1 MTEQT
6 NQNQNPIQSLQGELE
21 GTKDHK
27 LKTAE
32 LVSALQRE
40 IQSLEEAKTTRER
53 MSGEVAELQ
62 ESIEKRQPQ
71 IERSK
76 EILDAF
82 TMMRQGFSN
91 FRYTSMTPEE
101 FKLNAIFQKHQEDQ
115 KLLEEKITA
124 LTEMEHFISEMPPY
138 ETLREELSTQECIFK
153 QLEEKSRSLKKI
165 IKQLQRIQQCLQA
178 QQLLDDSLP
187 EHLEFIYKFWEDDS
201 DDYIRKYLITEGEK
215 KNVPFSEEAV
225 TEFIVLLDTYF
236 FTEEDEDNANEEE
249 MEIKPLEKFQK
260 EILEM
265 QVKPELV
272 VAFANTLRLQQFPEN
287 FFSGEHGLIGTDT
300 VVATGT
306 RPAKI
311 THVGVLPLDA
321 LDTLQALRQE
331 IPDEIE
337 TILRRDNIHERFYY
351 SFQKDTGGK
360 NKGQLS
366 DLCHFLQEFWRFGNF
381 YGFTYNS
388 PIHIH
393 LQKQDREQVRKDYQ
407 AYLKTRRS
415 QGLYLEV

>member
-6 NQNQNPIQSLQGELE
+6 NQNPIQSLQGELE

-53 MSGEVAELQ
+53 MSEEVAKLQ
-62 ESIEKRQPQ
+62 ESIEKRKPQ
-71 IERSK
+71 IERAQKS
-76 EILDAF
+76 LDAF
-82 TMMRQGFSN
+82 SMMRQSFSN
-91 FRYTSMTPEE
+91 FQQTSMTPEE
-101 FKLNAIFQKHQEDQ
+101 YKLNAFLQKYQEHQT
-115 KLLEEKITA
+115 LLEEKKTA

-138 ETLREELSTQECIFK
+138 ETLLEELSTQECIFK
-153 QLEEKSRSLKKI
+153 QLEEKSKSLKKQI
-165 IKQLQRIQQCLQA
+165 QQLQRIQHCLEA
-178 QQLLDDSLP
+178 QQHLDDSLP
-187 EHLEFIYKFWEDDS
+187 EHLEFIYKFWDDDT
-201 DDYIRKYLITEGEK
+201 DDYILKYLITEGDQ
-215 KNVPFSEEAV
+215 KNVPFSEEAL
-225 TEFIVLLDTYF
+225 TELIDYIDAYF
-236 FTEEDEDNANEEE
+236 FTKENEDEEDEEE

-272 VAFANTLRLQQFPEN
+272 IAFANTLRLQQFPEN
-287 FFSGEHGLIGTDT
+287 FFSGEHGIIGTAT
-300 VVATGT
+300 VAATAT

-311 THVGVLPLDA
+311 THVGVEPLDA
-321 LDTLQALRQE
+321 LDTLQALSQE
-331 IPDEIE
+331 ISGEIE
-337 TILRRDNIHERFYY
+337 TLLRGDNDHERFYY

-360 NKGQLS
+360 NKGQLF
-366 DLCHFLQEFWRFGNF
+366 DLQHFLQEFWRFGNF
-381 YGFTYNS
+381 YSFTYNS

-393 LQKQDREQVRKDYQ
+393 LQKQDREQVMKDYQ